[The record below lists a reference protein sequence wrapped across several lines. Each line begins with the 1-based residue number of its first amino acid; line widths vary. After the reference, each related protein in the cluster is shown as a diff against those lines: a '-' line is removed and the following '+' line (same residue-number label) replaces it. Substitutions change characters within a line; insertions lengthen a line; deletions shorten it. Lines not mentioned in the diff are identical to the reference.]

1 MKRGTKLLLLGGGV
15 GAVVLLASSRR
26 GGGSI
31 EPVIAH
37 FAQPQQGAPPPP
49 PPKPQGSQGQ
59 TLGEGTGRSWMTVQI
74 NRNGERSG
82 EMKVARIDA
91 FGEGSIIADV
101 YEQIEPP
108 SDVFWLEGLACG
120 VTRYRLTFQSG
131 KLTNAEQVYGVNGEG
146 PVCFAGAKPINQAY
160 RRDVR
165 WVQRGPDLV
174 LKVRTLS
181 GMIKHGNQWE
191 RLYKDQVGCV
201 IGGQCDRWD
210 NDYVESGSVLFDV
223 LWKAEG

>member
-1 MKRGTKLLLLGGGV
+1 MKRGTKLLLVGGGL
-15 GAVVLLASSRR
+15 GAVALLASSRR

-37 FAQPQQGAPPPP
+37 FAAPQGSPPPP
-49 PPKPQGSQGQ
+49 PPAKPQGESGQ
-59 TLGEGTGRSWMTVQI
+59 TLGESQGRAWMTVKI
-74 NRNGERSG
+74 NRDGERTG
-82 EMKVARIDA
+82 EMKVASIAA

-108 SDVFWLEGLACG
+108 SDVFWPEGLACG
-120 VTRYRLTFQSG
+120 VTRYRLTFNDG
-131 KLTNAEQVYGVNGEG
+131 KLVNAEQTFGVNGEG
-146 PVCFAGAKPINQAY
+146 PACFAGAKPIQQAY

-191 RLYKDQVGCV
+191 RLYKDQIGCI

-223 LWKAEG
+223 LWTAEA

>member
-1 MKRGTKLLLLGGGV
+1 MRRGTKLLLLGGGV

-49 PPKPQGSQGQ
+49 PPKPQGGTGQ
-59 TLGEGTGRSWMTVQI
+59 TLGDSQGRAWMMVPI
-74 NRNGERSG
+74 NRNGKRKRELA
-82 EMKVARIDA
+82 VARIAD
-91 FGEGSIIADV
+91 FGEGIIIADV

-108 SDVFWLEGLACG
+108 DDVFWPEATACG
-120 VTRYRLTFQSG
+120 VSRYALEFRDG
-131 KLTNAEQVYGVNGEG
+131 KLVSIEQIYGVNGEG
-146 PVCFAGAKPINQAY
+146 PACVAGARPISQAY
-160 RRDVR
+160 LRSVE
-165 WVQRGPDLV
+165 WVQRGPELV
-174 LKVRTLS
+174 LKVETLS
-181 GMIKHGNQWE
+181 GMIKYGSDAF
-191 RLYKDQVGCV
+191 RLYKDQDGCV
-201 IGGQCDRWD
+201 TGGQCDKWD